1 MVYLKENNNKINIQ
15 KNYIDN
21 DKKFIEVNNR
31 YPNIIKLKKIIMKN
45 PKAYFSTEESPEISS
60 ITNIKHHKYI

>member
-21 DKKFIEVNNR
+21 DKKFIEVNNS